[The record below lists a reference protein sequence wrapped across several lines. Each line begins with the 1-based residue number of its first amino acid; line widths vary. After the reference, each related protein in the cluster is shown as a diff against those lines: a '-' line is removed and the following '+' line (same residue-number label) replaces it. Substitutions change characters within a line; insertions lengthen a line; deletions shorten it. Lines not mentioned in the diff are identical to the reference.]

1 MKRAAVIVKTAPL
14 PAGQAG
20 RATQRPA
27 LKPFSRRTCPARVSR
42 GCHGLLAIRACR
54 LAALSRGGSPE
65 PPRASEIAAR
75 TGRAEFRAFF
85 LAAVALLV
93 AGTAGCNGEGRGGLS
108 PFGSRAVEGGEPGFD
123 LPYQVLDEALRSAQP
138 PLQAMACETYMDA
151 GRQPPLSEVEALADA
166 RDPRVRTT
174 ALALLGTLGRRDL
187 GDLFRRKQRDA
198 EPAVRLTADFG
209 LAMTVE
215 PERMTALRDAL
226 AAPDVTLR
234 RTAAWLLGLTRNKTA
249 ADLLKVKLDDPDAV
263 VVLRA
268 AEAMHRLGSE
278 DGYERVRLLAGHN
291 QHQIRY
297 YATRLLGRL
306 GKKDDIPLLERLCQS
321 RFLDVKFAAIA
332 SLAQLGDFKRIGML
346 LDMVQAPDSQTRV
359 LAARELGETAYAPA
373 IPALGAMLASDTPLE
388 RTTAAEA
395 IVRIRSAEAPWRSR
409 IRAEEEPAP

>member
-1 MKRAAVIVKTAPL
+1 MKRCHAAIL

-20 RATQRPA
+20 RATQR
-27 LKPFSRRTCPARVSR
+27 RTL
-42 GCHGLLAIRACR
+42 LLAAAVI
-54 LAALSRGGSPE
+54 LAAG
-65 PPRASEIAAR
+65 A
-75 TGRAEFRAFF
+75 
-85 LAAVALLV
+85 
-93 AGTAGCNGEGRGGLS
+93 AGCDGQGGGPSL
-108 PFGSRAVEGGEPGFD
+108 FGSRAIEGGEPGFD
-123 LPYQVLDEALRSAQP
+123 VPFEVLDEALRSAQP

-151 GRQPPLSEVEALADA
+151 GRQPPLSNVEALADA

-174 ALALLGTLGRRDL
+174 ALALLGSLDRRDL
-187 GDLFRRKQRDA
+187 GDLLRRKQRDA
-198 EPAVRLTADFG
+198 EPAVRLAADFG

-215 PERMTALRDAL
+215 PERVTALKDAL

-234 RTAAWLLGLTRNKTA
+234 RTAAWLLGLTRNKSA
-249 ADLLKVKLDDPDAV
+249 ADLLQVKLDDPDAV

-268 AEAMHRLGSE
+268 AEAMHRLGS
-278 DGYERVRLLAGHN
+278 DAGYERVRLLAGHN

-297 YATRLLGRL
+297 YATRLLGRF
-306 GKKDDIPLLERLCQS
+306 GRKDDIPLLERLCQS

-373 IPALGAMLASDTPLE
+373 IPALGAMLASEVPLE
-388 RTTAAEA
+388 RTAAAAA

-409 IRAEEEPAP
+409 IRAEEPPPGS